1 MATELTLKYSSS
13 GKVFWLQSNDVDFT
27 AGDFSVHH
35 VMPIPVD
42 SMDFPVMETGVAHS
56 VSFYFRSGNK
66 VNFLCM
72 ETGTLDTGDT
82 AVTKLQKDD
91 EDPINVAGSND
102 YERCEQV
109 LNWILNLLNW
119 EITS

>member
-42 SMDFPVMETGVAHS
+42 SMAFPVMETGVVRS
-56 VSFYFRSGNK
+56 VSFYFRSGDK

-72 ETGTLDTGDT
+72 ETGMLDTGDT
-82 AVTKLQKDD
+82 AVTKLKRDNED
-91 EDPINVAGSND
+91 EITIVGATD
-102 YERCEQV
+102 YERCEQAMNFIFDI
-109 LNWILNLLNW
+109 LNWG
-119 EITS
+119 ITF